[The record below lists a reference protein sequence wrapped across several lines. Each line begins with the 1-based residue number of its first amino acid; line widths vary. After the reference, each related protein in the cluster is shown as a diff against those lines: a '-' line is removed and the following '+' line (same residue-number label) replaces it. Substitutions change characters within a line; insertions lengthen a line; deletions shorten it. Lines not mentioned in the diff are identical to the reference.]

1 MERDVSCCDTRA
13 IRPRVRAV
21 GTSEVAGD
29 ILPRRPMAASSTGR
43 IVEPSEISTAGWVPE
58 AEADRSAVQEQ
69 LTRLLISPIFVNS
82 KRCASLL
89 RFVVDCALAGK
100 TENLKERTLGIDVFQ
115 RDPQYDTNHD
125 PVVRTTAVEIRKRL
139 AQYYSV
145 PEHEQE
151 IRICFPAGSYVP
163 EFKLPAGWI
172 PAKPVPTVVEAE
184 AAPGARPHRF
194 LGAAWTAAVILLCGL
209 AYFIFHRSSVPA
221 LDLFWAPLF
230 ASHEQVLLLI
240 GGATPDTAQTAPP
253 VTVVDL
259 QRAERVAFADA
270 ETLSRITGMMMKKG
284 KPFHIRRQQSAKLED
299 LREGP
304 VVLIG
309 AFNNDWTL
317 RITGL
322 ARYRFQRDLATN
334 ESWIF
339 DRDHPSDR
347 KWVVEQGQPYR
358 NVTRDYALV
367 SRMLDPTTGE
377 LVVTAAGLTKYGTAA
392 AGEFLS
398 EPQYMEEVLRS
409 APRNWPSQNVQ
420 IVLSTAVVSE
430 SSGPPHVI
438 ATYFW

>member
-1 MERDVSCCDTRA
+1 
-13 IRPRVRAV
+13 
-21 GTSEVAGD
+21 
-29 ILPRRPMAASSTGR
+29 MAALSTGR
-43 IVEPSEISTAGWVPE
+43 IVETSEISAGSWIPE
-58 AEADRSAVQEQ
+58 TNGDRSAVEEQ
-69 LTRLLISPIFVNS
+69 LARLLSSPIFINS

-89 RFVVDCALAGK
+89 RFVVGCALAGK
-100 TENLKERTLGIDVFQ
+100 AENLKERTLGIDVFQ

-139 AQYYSV
+139 AQYYAV

-163 EFKLPAGWI
+163 EFKLPAGWV
-172 PAKPVPTVVEAE
+172 PAKPAPAVVEEETASNS
-184 AAPGARPHRF
+184 RPHWF
-194 LGAAWTAAVILLCGL
+194 PGVAWTAAVIVLCGL
-209 AYFIFHRSSVPA
+209 AYLIFHRPATTA

-230 ASHEQVLLLI
+230 ASREPVLLLI
-240 GGATPDTAQTAPP
+240 GGVTPEDSQMASP

-284 KPFHIRRQQSAKLED
+284 KPFHIRRQQSAKLDD

-309 AFNNDWTL
+309 AFNNEWTL
-317 RITGL
+317 RVTDQV
-322 ARYRFQRDLATN
+322 RYRFHRDLAAH

-347 KWVVEQGQPYR
+347 KWLVQQGQPYR
-358 NVTRDYALV
+358 SVTKDYALV

-398 EPQYMEEVLRS
+398 EPHYMEEVLRS
-409 APRNWPSQNVQ
+409 APKNWAAKNVQ
-420 IVLSTAVVSE
+420 IVLSTALVSE
-430 SSGPPHVI
+430 SSGPPQVI

>member
-1 MERDVSCCDTRA
+1 
-13 IRPRVRAV
+13 
-21 GTSEVAGD
+21 
-29 ILPRRPMAASSTGR
+29 MAASS
-43 IVEPSEISTAGWVPE
+43 AGQIGDALESSSRSWIP
-58 AEADRSAVQEQ
+58 ATDADRSGVQEQ
-69 LTRLLISPIFVNS
+69 LTRLLSSPTFINS

-100 TENLKERTLGIDVFQ
+100 AENLKERTLGIDVFQ

-172 PAKPVPTVVEAE
+172 PPKPAPTVVKEETASST
-184 AAPGARPHRF
+184 RPHWF
-194 LGAAWTAAVILLCGL
+194 LGVAWTAAVVLLCGL
-209 AYFIFHRSSVPA
+209 AYLIASRPTATA

-230 ASHEQVLLLI
+230 SSREPVLLLI
-240 GGATPDTAQTAPP
+240 GGATPDASETTPP

-284 KPFHIRRQQSAKLED
+284 KPFRIRRQQSAKLED

-309 AFNNDWTL
+309 AFNNEWTL
-317 RITGL
+317 RVTGQ
-322 ARYRFQRDLATN
+322 ARYRFQRNLATN

-347 KWVVEQGQPYR
+347 KWVVLQGEPYR
-358 NVTRDYALV
+358 SVTRDYALV

-398 EPQYMEEVLRS
+398 EPHYMEEVLRS
-409 APRNWPSQNVQ
+409 APKNWAAKNVQ
-420 IVLSTAVVSE
+420 IVLSTGLVSE

>member
-1 MERDVSCCDTRA
+1 
-13 IRPRVRAV
+13 
-21 GTSEVAGD
+21 
-29 ILPRRPMAASSTGR
+29 MAASSTGR
-43 IVEPSEISTAGWVPE
+43 IVEPLEPSPEGWVPE
-58 AEADRSAVQEQ
+58 TDADRSAVQEQ
-69 LTRLLISPIFVNS
+69 LARLLSCPIFINS

-89 RFVVDCALAGK
+89 RFVVDCVLRGK

-139 AQYYSV
+139 AQYYSA

-172 PAKPVPTVVEAE
+172 LAKPVATVVEAE
-184 AAPGARPHRF
+184 EAPSTRPHRF
-194 LGAAWTAAVILLCGL
+194 FGAVWIAAVILLCGL
-209 AYFIFHRSSVPA
+209 AYLIFHRTGVTA

-230 ASHEQVLLLI
+230 ASHEPVLLLI
-240 GGATPDTAQTAPP
+240 GGATPDSPQTAPP

-259 QRAERVAFADA
+259 QRTERVAFADA

-309 AFNNDWTL
+309 AFNNEWTL
-317 RITGL
+317 RITGQ
-322 ARYRFQRDLATN
+322 ARYRFQRDLATE

-398 EPQYMEEVLRS
+398 EPHYMEEVLRS
-409 APRNWPSQNVQ
+409 APKNWHSVNLQ
-420 IVLSTAVVSE
+420 IVLSTALVSE

>member
-1 MERDVSCCDTRA
+1 
-13 IRPRVRAV
+13 
-21 GTSEVAGD
+21 
-29 ILPRRPMAASSTGR
+29 
-43 IVEPSEISTAGWVPE
+43 
-58 AEADRSAVQEQ
+58 
-69 LTRLLISPIFVNS
+69 
-82 KRCASLL
+82 
-89 RFVVDCALAGK
+89 
-100 TENLKERTLGIDVFQ
+100 
-115 RDPQYDTNHD
+115 
-125 PVVRTTAVEIRKRL
+125 VRTTAVEIRKRL

-163 EFKLPAGWI
+163 EFKLPAGWA
-172 PAKPVPTVVEAE
+172 PAKPAPTVVEEETASNT
-184 AAPGARPHRF
+184 RPRWF
-194 LGAAWTAAVILLCGL
+194 LGVAWTAAVILLCGL
-209 AYFIFHRSSVPA
+209 AYSIFHRPAPTA

-230 ASHEQVLLLI
+230 ASHEPVLLLI
-240 GGATPDTAQTAPP
+240 GGVTPEDSQMAAP

-284 KPFHIRRQQSAKLED
+284 KPVHIRRQQSAKLED

-309 AFNNDWTL
+309 AFNNEWTL
-317 RITGL
+317 RITGQ
-322 ARYRFQRDLATN
+322 ARYRFQRDLAAN

-347 KWVVEQGQPYR
+347 KWLVQQGKPYR
-358 NVTRDYALV
+358 SVTKDYALV

-398 EPQYMEEVLRS
+398 EPHYMEEVLRS
-409 APRNWPSQNVQ
+409 APKNWPAANMQ
-420 IVLSTAVVSE
+420 IVLSTALVSE